1 MLDLDNMEEK
11 NFNQEEDIQI
21 IPEVETIIEDLQREN
36 AELKDKYLRAS
47 AELDNFR
54 KRTIKE
60 KSDLVKT
67 AAEKTLLTILP
78 VVDDLDRAEIE
89 LQKDMTDK
97 QRWACL
103 EGYRVISNKFIG
115 ILNNL
120 GLEKINPIGEMFDPE
135 IHEAIAMRPVE
146 SSNNKGRIMDCIQ
159 PGYKLGD
166 KIIRFAKVIV
176 GQ

>member
-1 MLDLDNMEEK
+1 MEEK

-21 IPEVETIIEDLQREN
+21 IPEVETIIENLQREN
-36 AELKDKYLRAS
+36 ADLKDKYLRAS

-60 KSDLVKT
+60 KTELIKT
-67 AAEKTLLTILP
+67 AAEKTLLSILP
-78 VVDDLDRAEIE
+78 VVDDLERADEE
-89 LQKDMTDK
+89 LEKDMTEE
-97 QRWACL
+97 QWFACL
-103 EGYRVISNKFIG
+103 EGYKVISNKFIG
-115 ILNNL
+115 ILRGL
-120 GLEKINPIGEMFDPE
+120 GLEKVDPRGEMFDPE
-135 IHEAIAMRPVE
+135 IHEAVAMRPVE
-146 SSNNKGRIMDCIQ
+146 SPSNKGRIMDCIQ

>member
-1 MLDLDNMEEK
+1 MEEK
-11 NFNQEEDIQI
+11 NFNEENINV
-21 IPEVETIIEDLQREN
+21 IPEAEEILEKLQKEN
-36 AELKDKYLRAS
+36 EELKDKYLRAS

-60 KSDLVKT
+60 KADLIKT
-67 AAEKTLLTILP
+67 AAEKTLLSILP
-78 VVDDLDRAEIE
+78 VVDDLERADAE
-89 LQKDMTDK
+89 LEKDMNEE
-97 QRWACL
+97 QWFACL
-103 EGYRVISNKFIG
+103 EGYKVISNKFIG

-120 GLEKINPIGEMFDPE
+120 GLEKIDPKGEMFDPE
-135 IHEAIAMRPVE
+135 IHEAISMRSVE
-146 SSNNKGRIMDCIQ
+146 SPSNKGRIMDCIQ